1 MKNIY
6 KNQIEQHLTN
16 RMTVEEF
23 IQLVNG
29 SAKFDTKLLDKLIKE
44 DDANYKKNQP
54 IASMQFKKRRSFDNI
69 QRLIANISK
78 NSNIK
83 DMGIA
88 AALEYLR
95 KMDFLNELTNEIW
108 RTLFLPSLETYI
120 TDCLNQSKVNIK
132 GYELNLNS
140 KFISKNNS
148 ILKLTEKEIEIIL
161 YLSKSQTK
169 HDVLDLQK
177 NIWNYSLEMETHTVE
192 THIYR
197 LRKKI
202 NNKFNDENFI
212 LSHKNGY
219 FIE

>member
-78 NSNIK
+78 TSNFK

-120 TDCLNQSKVNIK
+120 TDCLNQSKVNITFK
-132 GYELNLNS
+132 G
-140 KFISKNNS
+140 
-148 ILKLTEKEIEIIL
+148 IESHMMHDYFNFYIKDVD
-161 YLSKSQTK
+161 LSKKYTNTNFARSSFKKQ
-169 HDVLDLQK
+169 L
-177 NIWNYSLEMETHTVE
+177 ISLIE
-192 THIYR
+192 
-197 LRKKI
+197 
-202 NNKFNDENFI
+202 NNKLE
-212 LSHKNGY
+212 SS
-219 FIE
+219 IEEIKECA

>member
-44 DDANYKKNQP
+44 DVATHKKNQP

-78 NSNIK
+78 NSNFK

-95 KMDFLNELTNEIW
+95 KTDFLNELTNEIW

-120 TDCLNQSKVNIK
+120 TDCLNQSKVNITFK
-132 GYELNLNS
+132 GIQSHMMHDSINLYN
-140 KFISKNNS
+140 KDVDISKKYTNTNFARS
-148 ILKLTEKEIEIIL
+148 YFKKQLISLIE
-161 YLSKSQTK
+161 
-169 HDVLDLQK
+169 
-177 NIWNYSLEMETHTVE
+177 
-192 THIYR
+192 
-197 LRKKI
+197 
-202 NNKFNDENFI
+202 NNKLE
-212 LSHKNGY
+212 SS
-219 FIE
+219 IEEIKECA

>member
-16 RMTVEEF
+16 RMTVEVF

-54 IASMQFKKRRSFDNI
+54 IASMQIKKRRSFDNI

-78 NSNIK
+78 NSNFK

-120 TDCLNQSKVNIK
+120 TDCLNQSKVNITFK
-132 GYELNLNS
+132 GIQSHMMHDSINLYN
-140 KFISKNNS
+140 KDVD
-148 ILKLTEKEIEIIL
+148 
-161 YLSKSQTK
+161 LSKKYTNTNFARSSFKKQ
-169 HDVLDLQK
+169 L
-177 NIWNYSLEMETHTVE
+177 ISLIE
-192 THIYR
+192 
-197 LRKKI
+197 
-202 NNKFNDENFI
+202 NNKLE
-212 LSHKNGY
+212 SS
-219 FIE
+219 IEEIKECA